1 MPSSSPRRSFL
12 KGSLAALSVSV
23 AGCSAVGDETDGDP
37 EWASSSDLAVYN
49 ETGSSHRIEITLFE
63 TTDNPDSTALPYTL
77 TEESTPPAGKQVFGR
92 ELAVPADGDEWVENV
107 LTKPEDETVYRLIVR
122 VEGGEAASYAFATE
136 YGSGLTLLNIDLLS
150 PSEVTFSQLTV

>member
-49 ETGSSHRIEITLFE
+49 ETGSSHRIEIALFE

-77 TEESTPPAGKQVFGR
+77 KEESTPPAGQQVFGR
-92 ELAVPADGDEWVENV
+92 ELAVSADGDEWVENV

-122 VEGGEAASYAFATE
+122 VESGEAASYAFATE
-136 YGSGLTLLNIDLLS
+136 YGSGLTLLSVNLLS